1 MNRTLSVS
9 ILLCLALGA
18 FTAVLAGD
26 DVAKKVEL
34 TGYITD
40 EWCGAKNANADGVAC
55 ARACAEKGSKMAVF
69 SDGKLY
75 VLSDKKAALDNLGV
89 KVVVTGTLDEEG
101 VVQVEA
107 IEKVEDES

>member
-1 MNRTLSVS
+1 MRKALSVS
-9 ILLCLALGA
+9 MLLCLALGT
-18 FTAVLAGD
+18 FSAVAAGD

-40 EWCGAKNANADGVAC
+40 EWCGANNANPDGVAC
-55 ARACAEKGSKMAVF
+55 AKSCAEKGSKMAVF

-89 KVVVTGTLDEEG
+89 KVVVTGTLDQEG

-107 IEKVEDES
+107 IERIEDEG